1 VKAGAIMNNSKNQTD
16 DIKQWVCDNR
26 DNLYRYALSRTRDK
40 DVAQDIVQE
49 TLCSALQSADRYKG
63 QGGADVRRWLF
74 GILKHKVVDNFRKAH
89 KEIPFSLD
97 LAADAKTPL
106 NSLDWS
112 WRSLALSPRSNPLKE
127 VVGRSLYKM
136 VNREL
141 SQMPEKLS
149 QVFKFRE
156 LNEMDTNTVCQQ
168 LSISK
173 NNFWVRLHRARQR
186 LQKWLK
192 QEHWLK
198 EGLLNEN

>member
-1 VKAGAIMNNSKNQTD
+1 MNKSKSQLEENNTE
-16 DIKQWVCDNR
+16 QWVCDHH

-40 DVAQDIVQE
+40 DIAQDIVQE
-49 TLCSALQSADRYKG
+49 TFCSALQSARKCKG
-63 QGGADVRRWLF
+63 QGSAAVRRWLF

-89 KEIPFSLD
+89 KEIPCSLD

-112 WRSLALSPRSNPLKE
+112 WRSLALSPRSNPSEE
-127 VVGRSLYKM
+127 VEGRSLHNM

-141 SQMPEKLS
+141 SKMPEKLS
-149 QVFKFRE
+149 QVFKLRE
-156 LNEMDTNTVCQQ
+156 LKEMDTKTVCKR
-168 LSISK
+168 LSITK

-186 LQKWLK
+186 LQKWLQK
-192 QEHWLK
+192 EHWLK

>member
-1 VKAGAIMNNSKNQTD
+1 MNNSKNQSD
-16 DIKQWVCDNR
+16 DKKIEQWVCDNR

-49 TLCSALQSADRYKG
+49 TLCSALQSADRCKG
-63 QGGADVRRWLF
+63 QEGADVRRWLF

-89 KEIPFSLD
+89 KEVPCSLD

-112 WRSLALSPRSNPLKE
+112 WRSLAHSPRNDPLKE
-127 VVGRSLYKM
+127 VEGKSLYKM
-136 VNREL
+136 VNQEL

-149 QVFKFRE
+149 QVFKLRE
-156 LNEMDTNTVCQQ
+156 LNEMDTNTVCQR

-186 LQKWLK
+186 LQKWLQK
-192 QEHWLK
+192 EHWLK